1 MVRTQ
6 STEQDYKVL
15 FTDGNDSG
23 FADTPEDKGRSI
35 SGLRPHD
42 LLEAAVASCMNMW
55 IRKYAANH
63 GIGTPIVEIRVSL
76 DRSHLDRTV
85 FDWEATITSDLS
97 SDEKE
102 N

>member
-6 STEQDYKVL
+6 STEQDYQVL
-15 FTDGNDSG
+15 FTDGSHSG
-23 FADTPEDKGRSI
+23 FADTPEDKGRSK

-55 IRKYAANH
+55 IRKYAANQ
-63 GIGTPIVEIRVSL
+63 GIGTLTGETSVSL
-76 DRSHLDRTV
+76 DRSRLDRTV
-85 FDWEATITSDLS
+85 FAWGATITGDLS